1 MVDDE
6 PGPDPATGEP
16 EQATAAGEAG
26 EIPTDEQG
34 DETDRYD
41 SLRFNR
47 WMKRSATGALMTG
60 IAIGLHEA
68 LELPKKEP
76 AFVIKATGEPDGP
89 QGPIDL
95 QFDPDSP
102 SNTVAVI
109 RPWLADRLP
118 VVPSGEDTP
127 SAEDTPR

>member
-1 MVDDE
+1 MVDDD
-6 PGPDPATGEP
+6 PGPDPAIGEP
-16 EQATAAGEAG
+16 DPTTGTDAAG
-26 EIPTDEQG
+26 EIPSDQQG
-34 DETDRYD
+34 DETDKYN

-47 WMKRSATGALMTG
+47 WMKRSATGAMMTG

-109 RPWLADRLP
+109 RPWLAGRPGGD
-118 VVPSGEDTP
+118 PSGDDTVP
-127 SAEDTPR
+127 DKGAPR